1 MISNWQF
8 LIIYN
13 LTLIDAI
20 KNYYWSRLLAK
31 HHCKFSSGA
40 SSLGNRVKLTIE
52 SHVKLGRLAISAGN
66 QTIGAYTYIRS
77 GSELFGDCEIGRF
90 CSIGSNV
97 LIGLEKNKHPI
108 DWLTTSLFTTDLERL
123 YATDFPIKPTKIGN
137 DCWIGRDAVIMSGVT
152 VGDGAII
159 GARAL
164 VTSDVPPFTI
174 YAGIPAKLIRYR
186 FSEELIEKIIDSR
199 WWNFSFE
206 FLEKLK
212 LDDPELCV
220 EQIKNL
226 DASAVATYRKI
237 RITKKGVELWMQ

>member
-1 MISNWQF
+1 MIR
-8 LIIYN
+8 
-13 LTLIDAI
+13 AI

-31 HHCKFSSGA
+31 YHCKFSSGV
-40 SSLGNRVKLTIE
+40 SSLGNRAKLTIE
-52 SHVKLGRLAISAGN
+52 SHVKLGRLATCAGS

-97 LIGLEKNKHPI
+97 LIGLERNKHPTN
-108 DWLTTSLFTTDLERL
+108 WLTTSLFTKDLEYL
-123 YATDFPIKPTKIGN
+123 YASDFPVKPTKIGN
-137 DCWIGRDAVIMSGVT
+137 DCWIGRDAVIMSGVII
-152 VGDGAII
+152 GDGAII

-164 VTSDVPPFTI
+164 VTSNVPPFAI

-199 WWNFSFE
+199 WWNVSFE

-212 LDDPELCV
+212 LDDPELCL
-220 EQIKNL
+220 EQIRSL

-237 RITKKGVELWMQ
+237 RITKRGIEL